1 MNVLQLTV
9 PQLAFENEYLL
20 NVLLGISSLHMQSLL
35 PSSKEEKQ
43 ATAVYRTNS
52 FSGFRKALAVMDAS
66 KMQTWEAAL
75 ITSILLTVLC
85 ARDYELADGDL
96 IILNWL
102 TLYRGLSSVVSI
114 RGPEDVRI
122 SRVSPIFQRSLNNLE
137 VPQMVPY
144 SLHQMLE
151 NIPSSDPD
159 FPYLS
164 HYRTT
169 LDILGVLYASLV
181 QDGLS
186 LAFRTRINGWCS
198 LVTKDFVMLAK
209 EKRPRALILLAYY
222 MVFVKALTGKVWWVD
237 GISNKDIERIFKM
250 VSPKWFPL
258 LEVPR
263 LALEIEDAEG
273 IKDLLLR

>member
-1 MNVLQLTV
+1 
-9 PQLAFENEYLL
+9 
-20 NVLLGISSLHMQSLL
+20 MQSLL
-35 PSSKEEKQ
+35 PASKAEQQ
-43 ATAVYRTNS
+43 ATTVYRTKS
-52 FSGFRKALAVMDAS
+52 FGGFREALAVMDAS
-66 KMQTWEAAL
+66 KIHTWEAAL

-85 ARDYELADGDL
+85 AKDYELAEGDL

-114 RGPEDVRI
+114 RGPDDVRT
-122 SRVSPIFQRSLNNLE
+122 SRVSAIFQRSINNLE
-137 VPQMVPY
+137 VAQMVPH
-144 SLHQMLE
+144 SLFQMLE

-169 LDILGVLYASLV
+169 LDILGVLYASLM

-186 LAFRTRINGWCS
+186 VALRTRTNAWCS

-209 EKRPRALILLAYY
+209 EKRPRALILLAHY
-222 MVFVKALTGKVWWVD
+222 MVFVKTMTAAVWWVD
-237 GISNKDIERIFKM
+237 GIANKDIERIFKM

-263 LALEIEDAEG
+263 LALEIDDVEE
-273 IKDLLLR
+273 IRNLLLR